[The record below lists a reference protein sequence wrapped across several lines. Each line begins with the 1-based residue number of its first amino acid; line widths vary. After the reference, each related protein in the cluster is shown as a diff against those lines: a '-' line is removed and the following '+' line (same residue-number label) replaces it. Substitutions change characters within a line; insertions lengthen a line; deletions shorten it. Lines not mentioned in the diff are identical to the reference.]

1 MFKLKNASLVRTA
14 RLVCLGYYCYCSYRC
29 CFMLLLFVDKVLHL
43 SVVNI
48 ICVCQEHCT
57 KLHCSISRQSM
68 RCVVRNFVWSVF
80 EYVTIVCVWKN
91 DDTLKQFFTRCRFVP
106 FDPHCCGVSCAN
118 RAAVSLS

>member
-1 MFKLKNASLVRTA
+1 MHLWSEQRDWFAWVTIVTVATA
-14 RLVCLGYYCYCSYRC
+14 VVL
-29 CFMLLLFVDKVLHL
+29 LLLFVDKVLHQ
-43 SVVNI
+43 SVANI
-48 ICVCQEHCT
+48 IYVCQEHCT
-57 KLHCSISRQSM
+57 KLHCSVSRQSM

-106 FDPHCCGVSCAN
+106 FDPHCCGVGCAN